1 MGRDINAFVPVKY
14 GTADD
19 QEKSPALNLMIG
31 ASFAMLMVL
40 IYRSMH
46 GKGGN
51 NAGGKKGTSDKGSS
65 GSGGGFGGG
74 GGLNDLMGM
83 SKSGA

>member
-1 MGRDINAFVPVKY
+1 MV
-14 GTADD
+14 
-19 QEKSPALNLMIG
+19 G

-51 NAGGKKGTSDKGSS
+51 SAGSKSTKGS
-65 GSGGGFGGG
+65 SGGGFGGG
-74 GGLNDLMGM
+74 GMSDLMNI
-83 SKSGA
+83 SKSNA